1 MVRTCNLLMAFFA
14 VSPNRLCKR
23 QETRCTEILIA
34 VLIHAVSNTSV
45 PVQHLVAVACV
56 GVAEA
61 LDVVE
66 DQPGQGDDH
75 QHDEGDGD
83 EHHGGAADGFLQVA
97 CADGDVHG
105 HGYVLL
111 QQGHDLTTFGLR
123 NHDRHHV
130 AGT

>member
-1 MVRTCNLLMAFFA
+1 MSDYSLNACCV
-14 VSPNRLCKR
+14 
-23 QETRCTEILIA
+23 
-34 VLIHAVSNTSV
+34 NTSV

-66 DQPGQGDDH
+66 DQPGQRDDH

-83 EHHGGAADGFLQVA
+83 EHHGGAADGFLQVT

-111 QQGHDLTTFGLR
+111 QQGHDLTTSVLR
-123 NHDRHHV
+123 NHDRHHI
-130 AGT
+130 AGS